1 MFIRIVFVIKPHI
14 FSIIKK
20 KKINMK
26 TFFVRLE
33 IAKYLVESYKT
44 SVPIYSSHLL
54 YEMHMKM

>member
-1 MFIRIVFVIKPHI
+1 MFIRIVSVIKPHI

-20 KKINMK
+20 KINMK
-26 TFFVRLE
+26 IFFVRLE

-44 SVPIYSSHLL
+44 SVPINSSHLL